1 MYNSVILDYKYFWRY
16 MMLKL
21 CQLGWREDSD
31 GQMSCWLIK
40 EKEERSRGGGGD
52 SRMVDGS

>member
-1 MYNSVILDYKYFWRY
+1 
-16 MMLKL
+16 MLKL